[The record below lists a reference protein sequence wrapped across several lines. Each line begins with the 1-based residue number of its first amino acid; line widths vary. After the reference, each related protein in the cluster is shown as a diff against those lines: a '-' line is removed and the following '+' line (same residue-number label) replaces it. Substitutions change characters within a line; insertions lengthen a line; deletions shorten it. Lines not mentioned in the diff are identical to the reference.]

1 MHTARMVF
9 MYSPGGPEGMFLD
22 MGDDPRAGE
31 QPRAWGPEKVAEVL
45 PTLARY
51 QTDVLPDP
59 D

>member
-1 MHTARMVF
+1 